1 MAHVFDASWSIAHIS
16 KSCFLLPS
24 VFPAGSRQQKENTI
38 IQMCTL
44 TLPKRSRI
52 YYTNMWWK
60 RITPALYVSC
70 ICVYPTWDMGVSN
83 CYSALVAVCLTCAA
97 PFPSVYIS
105 TGEFRL
111 DSSVISIPSRL
122 HDMTSKWNTF
132 CTFSQCTCSQ
142 KPHRSSIA
150 SSRRKCRVWAC
161 IHFQH
166 YIRHNDLAMTSMWEN
181 KWGT

>member
-24 VFPAGSRQQKENTI
+24 VFPAGSRQQRENTI

-52 YYTNMWWK
+52 YYTDMWWK
-60 RITPALYVSC
+60 RITPALCVSC
-70 ICVYPTWDMGVSN
+70 ISVYPTWDMGVSN

-105 TGEFRL
+105 TGEFRV
-111 DSSVISIPSRL
+111 DSSDS
-122 HDMTSKWNTF
+122 MTWPPNGTF

-142 KPHRSSIA
+142 KPHHSSIA
-150 SSRRKCRVWAC
+150 SSRHKCRVWAC
-161 IHFQH
+161 IHFQQ
-166 YIRHNDLAMTSMWEN
+166 YILHNDLVMTSMWEN